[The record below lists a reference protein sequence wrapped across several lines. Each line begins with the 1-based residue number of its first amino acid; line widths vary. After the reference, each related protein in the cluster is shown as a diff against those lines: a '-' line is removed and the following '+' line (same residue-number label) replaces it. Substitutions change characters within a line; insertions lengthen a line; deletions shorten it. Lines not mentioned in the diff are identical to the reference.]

1 MKHLKASGS
10 ILSAALFAAA
20 SGFPGGASA
29 MAYEGQAQT
38 ASWRLADIR
47 TYRHCHNT
55 PRRVYCH
62 TREHLP
68 VTPRK
73 GSTVRT

>member
-1 MKHLKASGS
+1 MKHLMASGS
-10 ILSAALFAAA
+10 ILAAALFAATY
-20 SGFPGGASA
+20 GLPGGNGA